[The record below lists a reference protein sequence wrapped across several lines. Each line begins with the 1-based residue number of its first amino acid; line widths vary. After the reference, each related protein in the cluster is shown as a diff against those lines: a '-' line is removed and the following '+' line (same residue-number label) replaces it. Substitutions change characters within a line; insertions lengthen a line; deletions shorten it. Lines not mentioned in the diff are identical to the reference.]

1 MESIEQSAEVTCS
14 VEVKEEYPGVEN
26 DEMSES
32 YQDGC
37 ESLRSVK
44 TGDNPITE
52 QFTNTKHEPVDD
64 INYKSSDADTIDID
78 TCIFKEE
85 ITRVSS
91 EIENSEKNEISR
103 HQQSVHEGK
112 RYPCP
117 HCDYEG
123 TQKSSLIRHQKSVHE
138 GKRYPC
144 PHCDYE
150 GTRKSS
156 LITHQKSVHEG
167 KRYPCP
173 HCEYEGTR
181 KSSLNKHQKS
191 VHEGKI

>member
-1 MESIEQSAEVTCS
+1 MDTPEKQEVIENRTDLFNRFHSLLMESIEQSAEVTCS

-85 ITRVSS
+85 ITRVCS
-91 EIENSEKNEISR
+91 EIENSEEEK
-103 HQQSVHEGK
+103 K
-112 RYPCP
+112 FP
-117 HCDYEG
+117 
-123 TQKSSLIRHQKSVHE
+123 
-138 GKRYPC
+138 
-144 PHCDYE
+144 
-150 GTRKSS
+150 
-156 LITHQKSVHEG
+156 
-167 KRYPCP
+167 
-173 HCEYEGTR
+173 
-181 KSSLNKHQKS
+181 
-191 VHEGKI
+191 